1 MKDIY
6 PKQFHDCSKG
16 MLFSEWQIKKW
27 LEEIRVE
34 LMDANVGEF
43 KYVSAGSNLVIGLRE
58 PDGYKLIV
66 VDGYKS
72 FDIAAEELHKINFI

>member
-1 MKDIY
+1 MSDIY
-6 PKQFHDCSKG
+6 PGKFYDYSEG
-16 MLFSEWQIKKW
+16 MLFSEWQIKRW

-43 KYVSAGSNLVIGLRE
+43 KCASAGSNLVIGLRE
-58 PDGYKLIV
+58 PDGCKFIV

-72 FDIAAEELHKINFI
+72 FDIATEELHKINFI